1 MLPIVSI
8 VGHAQSGKTMLVERL
23 IGEFRERGYR
33 VAVVKHTV
41 KDFEMDS
48 PGKDTWRYAEAGSA
62 AVAISSPHRMALI
75 KPQEN
80 NDSIEVVLRLLGE
93 DFDLVLV
100 EGFHE
105 AHLPKIEVH
114 RSALKKGLRCAP
126 EELKAIVT
134 DETLETDCPQF
145 SPEDISG
152 IADFIKE
159 RIIGKRGDETVLFI
173 NGSPVTLNHFA
184 KQIIAN
190 ALLGMVSTLKGIPDV
205 KSLEVAVRKQVI

>member
-8 VGHAQSGKTMLVERL
+8 VGQSQSGKTTLLERL

-41 KDFEMDS
+41 EDFEMDR
-48 PGKDTWRYAEAGSA
+48 PGKDTWRYAEAGSD
-62 AVAISSPHRMALI
+62 AVAISSPHRMALL

-80 NDSIEVVLRLLGE
+80 NDSLEGILHLLGE

-105 AHLPKIEVH
+105 AHVPKIEVH
-114 RSALKKGLRCAP
+114 RSALKKGLRCSP
-126 EELKAIVT
+126 DVLKAIVT
-134 DETLETDCPQF
+134 DETLEIDRPQF
-145 SPEDISG
+145 PPEDISG
-152 IADFIKE
+152 IADFIKN

-173 NGSPVTLNHFA
+173 NGLQITLNRFA

-190 ALLGMVSTLKGIPDV
+190 ALLGMVSTLKDVPDV
-205 KSLEVAVRKQVI
+205 KSLEIAVRKQVT

>member
-8 VGHAQSGKTMLVERL
+8 VGQTKSGKTTLLERL

-33 VAVVKHTV
+33 IAVVKHTV
-41 KDFEMDS
+41 EDFEMDS

-62 AVAISSPHRMALI
+62 AVAITSPQKIALI

-80 NDSIEVVLRLLGE
+80 NDSIEKVLRLLGE

-105 AHLPKIEVH
+105 AHIPKIEVH
-114 RSALKKGLRCAP
+114 RSASKKGLRCSP

-134 DETLETDCPQF
+134 DETLEIDCPQF

-152 IADFIKE
+152 IAGFIKN
-159 RIIGKRGDETVLFI
+159 RIIGKRGDETVLFV

-190 ALLGMVSTLKGIPDV
+190 ALLGMVSTLKGVPDV
-205 KSLEVAVRKQVI
+205 KSLEIAVRKQVS